1 MKLDR
6 TTRSLVKVGT
16 VLNDGE
22 FSAIVTNMAYGAT
35 GGISVTLMLQTGRL
49 AGHVLYGEPLSTYYG
64 CEMENTAEHDR
75 LINLAARLD
84 SIARDAEQYDCEDYE
99 GSTEEALEN
108 LKNDPIGVIEYLVG
122 MIEDLA

>member
-75 LINLAARLD
+75 LVSLAVRLD
-84 SIARDAEQYDCEDYE
+84 KVARERDPFDYE
-99 GSTEEALEN
+99 DNGGSIEEAMNSLT
-108 LKNDPIGVIEYLVG
+108 LDPVGVIEYLLNI
-122 MIEDLA
+122 IEEEA